1 MNLSSLLRWQ
11 TGMLVYQDPD
21 WPCFL
26 NALELNAGSIYG
38 DLVIAQA
45 KSTP

>member
-1 MNLSSLLRWQ
+1 LTCCIN
-11 TGMLVYQDPD
+11 VV
-21 WPCFL
+21 
-26 NALELNAGSIYG
+26 ELNAGSVYG

>member
-1 MNLSSLLRWQ
+1 
-11 TGMLVYQDPD
+11 MLVYQDLD
-21 WPCFL
+21 WPWFIK
-26 NALELNAGSIYG
+26 AIELNPGSVYG